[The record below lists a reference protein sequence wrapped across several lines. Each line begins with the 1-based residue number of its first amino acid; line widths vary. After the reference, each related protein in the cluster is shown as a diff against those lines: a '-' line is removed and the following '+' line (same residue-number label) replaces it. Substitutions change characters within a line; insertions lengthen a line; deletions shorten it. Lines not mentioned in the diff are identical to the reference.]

1 MSEAA
6 AELPTNLISVER
18 WSIDHSAWLRGVVRQ
33 YEQPLIAFA
42 ARIVGDPELA
52 RDVVQDTFV
61 RLGESG
67 PWQFASGDPAKWLFK
82 VCRNRAVDFCRR
94 TKRLSFV
101 DQAELESEPA
111 PDESPAEAVARR
123 DDASALL
130 RLVAGLSPRQQ
141 EVDSTALSK
150 RLELPR
156 NRRGPRHLRI
166 QCRRHPARRLE
177 SPARTPRPIPTL
189 ISP

>member
-1 MSEAA
+1 MSETAV
-6 AELPTNLISVER
+6 ELPTNLISVER

-42 ARIVGDPELA
+42 ARILGDPELA

-67 PWQFASGDPAKWLFK
+67 PWQFESGDPAKWLFK
-82 VCRNRAVDFCRR
+82 VCRNRAVDLCRR

-111 PDESPAEAVARR
+111 GGESPAEAVARR
-123 DDASALL
+123 DDAATLL
-130 RLVAGLSPRQQ
+130 RLVASLPPRQQ
-141 EVDSTALSK
+141 EVIQLRFQNDLSYREIAEVIGTSESNVGVTLHTALK
-150 RLELPR
+150 TLRE
-156 NRRGPRHLRI
+156 RRAQFQR
-166 QCRRHPARRLE
+166 
-177 SPARTPRPIPTL
+177 
-189 ISP
+189 